1 MVYFLCVNACQ
12 AHGMTIFT
20 LVYQKNCGSS
30 TVNLL
35 GKITKTQLLLLFMTL
50 CFLSS
55 LFFLYEKASDTAVGT
70 DYTITVTQREPQP
83 VTPEPPKAPALVDIN
98 AATLDELQTLTGIG
112 PVLAQRIIDYRTEN
126 GAFTSIED
134 LLNVKGIGEATLN
147 KFRDRVTISPPED
160 TGTEEES
167 ATTEENDE

>member
-1 MVYFLCVNACQ
+1 M
-12 AHGMTIFT
+12 
-20 LVYQKNCGSS
+20 
-30 TVNLL
+30 NLL

-126 GAFTSIED
+126 DGFKSIEEIM
-134 LLNVKGIGEATLN
+134 NVSGIGEK
-147 KFRDRVTISPPED
+147 KFEQMKPYIKVQAD
-160 TGTEEES
+160 
-167 ATTEENDE
+167 